1 MLKKVTAVVMAAAM
15 TIISLAG
22 CGGDGGQGKASDK
35 VKISFSF
42 WEPSTGTEMEDALSK
57 IVENYKSVRPDV
69 EVELISQPVGGYQEW
84 IKTRFASNQAP
95 TIESNHATVIG
106 EQYKQGLTVD
116 LKEALEG
123 ENPYDKK
130 TWKDCFVDGKLEQ
143 ATDYTQPWHV
153 ALPLFDLGVAYYYNM
168 DLYEKLNLKIPETW
182 NEFIHNCEVIEQDG
196 TNPIA
201 FMAQK
206 KDAVV
211 WFMWYLNT
219 GLLGDAFLSDNNINI
234 NGDCAVSN
242 NEIAAAISNGKIDLT
257 TGRYKELQERFW
269 DEVKK
274 YAKYSQ
280 NATGFDEAAAKSQ
293 LLTGKA
299 AHLMSGS

>member
-69 EVELISQPVGGYQEW
+69 EVELISQPVSGYQEW
-84 IKTRFASNQAP
+84 IKTRFASDQAP

-130 TWKDCFVDGKLEQ
+130 IWKDCFVDGKLEQ
-143 ATDYTQPWHV
+143 ATDYTQPWH
-153 ALPLFDLGVAYYYNM
+153 
-168 DLYEKLNLKIPETW
+168 
-182 NEFIHNCEVIEQDG
+182 
-196 TNPIA
+196 
-201 FMAQK
+201 
-206 KDAVV
+206 
-211 WFMWYLNT
+211 
-219 GLLGDAFLSDNNINI
+219 
-234 NGDCAVSN
+234 AVSYTH
-242 NEIAAAISNGKIDLT
+242 LT
-257 TGRYKELQERFW
+257 LPTTSR
-269 DEVKK
+269 V
-274 YAKYSQ
+274 
-280 NATGFDEAAAKSQ
+280 
-293 LLTGKA
+293 
-299 AHLMSGS
+299 